1 MILKQQIWL
10 LAVCICCIIALSSA
24 RYDPTWDSLDSR
36 PLPSW
41 YDEAKFGI
49 FIHWGVFSV
58 PSFKSEW
65 FWNYWKGGSTS
76 IVDFMKKNYPPGFT
90 YADFAAQF
98 TAEFYDPAQWADL
111 FKAAGAKYIV
121 LTSKH
126 HEGFTNWNSSVSFNW
141 NSMDVGPKRDL
152 VGDLAAAIRS
162 RTDIHFGLY
171 HSLFEW
177 FNPMYLDDQK
187 GGYKTRNFVERKTMP
202 ELYELVNQ
210 YKPDVVWSDGDAG
223 STDYWNSTGFLAW
236 LYNDS
241 PVKDTVVT
249 NDRWGTGTGCKHGGY
264 YTCSDRYD
272 PGVLQKHKW
281 ENCMTID
288 RSSWGFRRDATMA
301 SIMSI
306 NDLIKTLA
314 ETVSCG
320 GNLLMNVG
328 PTHDGRIVPIF
339 EERLRQFGQWLNVNG
354 EAIYASK
361 PWAFQ
366 NDTITKDIWYTSQKS
381 PAGSVVVYAILLD
394 WPGDTLTLGAP
405 VATPSTKVT
414 MLGYKGLDATFE
426 WTTTGVNNVNAMV
439 IKIPPIPINKL
450 PSLWAWVLKLESL
463 SNADEVSND
472 IHFYG
477 DYSAAD
483 AKPKHRFVNLN

>member
-1 MILKQQIWL
+1 MILKA
-10 LAVCICCIIALSSA
+10 LAGLIAACACIISVSEA
-24 RYDPTWDSLDSR
+24 RYDPNWASLDAR
-36 PLPSW
+36 PLPAW
-41 YDEAKFGI
+41 YDDAKFGI

-65 FWNYWKGGSTS
+65 FWNYWKGGNPSV
-76 IVDFMKKNYPPGFT
+76 VDFMNKNYPPDFT

-98 TAEFYDPAQWADL
+98 TAEFYDPNQWADL
-111 FKAAGAKYIV
+111 FKASGAKYIV

-177 FNPMYLDDQK
+177 FNPMYLDDSK
-187 GGYKTRNFVERKTMP
+187 NGFKTRNFVERKTMP
-202 ELYELVNQ
+202 ELYELVN
-210 YKPDVVWSDGDAG
+210 YYRPDVVWSDGDAG
-223 STDYWNSTGFLAW
+223 PDEYWNSTGFLAW

-249 NDRWGTGTGCKHGGY
+249 NDRWGSGCGCKHGGY
-264 YTCSDRYD
+264 FTCADRYN
-272 PGVLQKHKW
+272 PGSLQNHKW

-288 RSSWGFRRDATMA
+288 SSSWGYRREATLA
-301 SIMSI
+301 SILSTH
-306 NDLIKTLA
+306 DLIATLA

-339 EERLRQFGQWLNVNG
+339 EERLREFGQWLNVNG

-361 PWAFQ
+361 PWQHQ
-366 NDTITKDIWYTSQKS
+366 NDTVTKNIWYTSKKS
-381 PAGSVVVYAILLD
+381 PANETVVYAIVLD
-394 WPGDTLTLGAP
+394 WPEGNTLVLGAP
-405 VATPSTKVT
+405 VATAGTKVT
-414 MLGYKGLDATFE
+414 MLGYTGTSTFSLATPE
-426 WTTTGVNNVNAMV
+426 DDSIGAMT
-439 IKIPPIPINKL
+439 INIPAIPINKL
-450 PSLWAWVLKLESL
+450 PSVWAWVLKLEH
-463 SNADEVSND
+463 VSAAPSRND
-472 IHFYG
+472 VHFYENVI
-477 DYSAAD
+477 
-483 AKPKHRFVNLN
+483 PKRRFVNLN